1 MKIAGMRSWVYGL
14 MIATGISIVS
24 AAGFYA
30 LLLSRIEEI
39 PYIAD
44 GSFYGCSP
52 APGVVDVRP
61 VDEDHVVGGCFEAE
75 GEILGA
81 EQWCA
86 LMVRA
91 APGAEGSAVPRATA
105 KAMHMPGEDV
115 ADLAVAGKNVGE
127 GSVLGGLGRILDG
140 DNGF

>member
-1 MKIAGMRSWVYGL
+1 MKPFGKSKKHLLALQLPALEQPVLPEAPPGRIMKIAGMRSWVYGL

-61 VDEDHVVGGCFEAE
+61 ADEAP
-75 GEILGA
+75 
-81 EQWCA
+81 
-86 LMVRA
+86 A
-91 APGAEGSAVPRATA
+91 APTEPVLEPLAPISSEG
-105 KAMHMPGEDV
+105 
-115 ADLAVAGKNVGE
+115 
-127 GSVLGGLGRILDG
+127 
-140 DNGF
+140 